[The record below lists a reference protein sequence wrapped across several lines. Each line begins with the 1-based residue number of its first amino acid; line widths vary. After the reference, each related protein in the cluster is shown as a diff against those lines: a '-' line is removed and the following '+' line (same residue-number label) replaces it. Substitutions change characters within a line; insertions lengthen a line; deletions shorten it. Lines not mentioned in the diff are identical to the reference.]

1 MVFLRIKGV
10 DMKIVLRL
18 LILSM
23 FLLNISAC
31 KDEQKQVVQGLPTVE
46 AIKVYSQDVPL
57 NLEYSARTQ
66 GSKETDV
73 RARVGGILLKRNYVE
88 GTRVNEG
95 DVLFEIDPEPYKVVL
110 AQAQAKLAQ
119 IQAQLTAAESQW
131 KRISKLF
138 DERIVSEKSRDEAKA
153 NLEALEA
160 SLKLAQA
167 EVDSAQLNLDY
178 TSVTAP
184 IAGITSMETVSEGSL
199 IAVNNQLT
207 KITQLDPIY
216 VNFSASENELFKLAS
231 MVEKGL
237 IVNTGAINDGDSAMR
252 RKLSAK
258 LRYNNGQLYSE
269 DGEIDFVNPA
279 IDETTGTLK
288 LRATFPNPDKK
299 LIPGQFVRLSLDS
312 IVRKNA
318 ILIPQEAVMQG
329 AKGAFVYRL
338 NTQNMVENVPV
349 ETGTQT
355 ADGKW
360 IIDEGLKD
368 GDVIITN
375 GLMKVRPGIPVQ
387 AIIKDINL
395 TKEPSKE

>member
-1 MVFLRIKGV
+1 MFLRIKGV

-31 KDEQKQVVQGLPTVE
+31 KDEQKQVVQGLLTVE

-338 NTQNMVENVPV
+338 NTQNMVENVTV

-368 GDVIITN
+368 GDLIITN

-387 AIIKDINL
+387 AMIKDINL

>member
-1 MVFLRIKGV
+1 MFLRIKGV

-95 DVLFEIDPEPYKVVL
+95 DVLFEIDPEPYKVIL

-338 NTQNMVENVPV
+338 NTQNMVENVTV

-368 GDVIITN
+368 GDLIITN

>member
-338 NTQNMVENVPV
+338 NTQNMVENVTV

>member
-1 MVFLRIKGV
+1 
-10 DMKIVLRL
+10 MKIVLRL

-252 RKLSAK
+252 RKLNAK

-269 DGEIDFVNPA
+269 EGEIDFVNPA

-338 NTQNMVENVPV
+338 NTQNMVENVTV

-387 AIIKDINL
+387 AMIKDINL

>member
-1 MVFLRIKGV
+1 VFLRIKGV

-95 DVLFEIDPEPYKVVL
+95 DVLFEIDPEPYKVIL

-338 NTQNMVENVPV
+338 NTQNMVENVTV

>member
-1 MVFLRIKGV
+1 
-10 DMKIVLRL
+10 MKIVLRL

-95 DVLFEIDPEPYKVVL
+95 DVLFEIDPEPYKVIL

-184 IAGITSMETVSEGSL
+184 IAGITNMETVSEGSL

-318 ILIPQEAVMQG
+318 ILIPQEAVMQV

-338 NTQNMVENVPV
+338 NTQNMVENVTV

-387 AIIKDINL
+387 AMIKDINL

>member
-95 DVLFEIDPEPYKVVL
+95 DVLFEIDPEPYKVIL

-338 NTQNMVENVPV
+338 NTQNMVENVTV

>member
-1 MVFLRIKGV
+1 MFLRIKGV

-95 DVLFEIDPEPYKVVL
+95 DVLFEIDPEPYKVIL

-338 NTQNMVENVPV
+338 NTQNMVENVTV

-387 AIIKDINL
+387 AMIKDINL

>member
-1 MVFLRIKGV
+1 
-10 DMKIVLRL
+10 MKIVLRL